1 MWCMP
6 CVKSLKCISLLH
18 AYVFKAEGN
27 GWRYERFRV
36 CALPHLCMYTVIQVR
51 RKRKNMA
58 TWIPVLESF
67 IVVQTTLSGEE
78 VMLTLVSV
86 SFFFLS
92 LCVIGCVNIS
102 EMQYMKLFTGKHST
116 QVVAETWF
124 TWRLE
129 APSQNTRVFVFKKA
143 KTLLDR
149 IQISCYIS
157 IWSHVTGHITCHE
170 RGLYFYPCECTL
182 CFIITEMAVITNP
195 GKPIQYQWGFFWF
208 MKVWFVKADFEG
220 LWLTAVQEQHVL

>member
-1 MWCMP
+1 
-6 CVKSLKCISLLH
+6 
-18 AYVFKAEGN
+18 
-27 GWRYERFRV
+27 
-36 CALPHLCMYTVIQVR
+36 MYTVIQVQ

-116 QVVAETWF
+116 QVVAET
-124 TWRLE
+124 
-129 APSQNTRVFVFKKA
+129 
-143 KTLLDR
+143 
-149 IQISCYIS
+149 
-157 IWSHVTGHITCHE
+157 
-170 RGLYFYPCECTL
+170 
-182 CFIITEMAVITNP
+182 
-195 GKPIQYQWGFFWF
+195 
-208 MKVWFVKADFEG
+208 
-220 LWLTAVQEQHVL
+220 